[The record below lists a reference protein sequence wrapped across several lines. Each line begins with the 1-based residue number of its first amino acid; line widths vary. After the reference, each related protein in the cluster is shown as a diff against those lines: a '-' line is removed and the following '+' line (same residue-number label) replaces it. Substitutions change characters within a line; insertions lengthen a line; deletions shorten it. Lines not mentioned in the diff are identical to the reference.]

1 MSTSTTTDEAAV
13 NKDTKVEGFLVVAR
27 ATGPVQRRRRQR
39 RRSEGVASESSSV
52 ASAAAEKSD
61 RARMSA
67 STTMDNAAV
76 NTEAKVEGFL
86 VAERATGTVQRRCGI
101 I

>member
-27 ATGPVQRRRRQR
+27 ATGPVQRRRRR

-86 VAERATGTVQRRCGI
+86 VAERATGTIQRRCGI

>member
-27 ATGPVQRRRRQR
+27 ATGPVQRRRRR